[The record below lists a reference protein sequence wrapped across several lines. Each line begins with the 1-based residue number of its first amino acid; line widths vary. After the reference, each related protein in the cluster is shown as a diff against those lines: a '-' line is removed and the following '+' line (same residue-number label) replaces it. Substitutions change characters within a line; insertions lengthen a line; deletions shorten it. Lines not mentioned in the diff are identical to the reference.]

1 MAKLKPLQVSVVL
14 LGLCLTACSCNDS
27 DSADNGNNSQTLDK
41 TPLYSLGGSVNGL
54 ANGKLLKL
62 AANEETLS
70 LNSNGEFNFSQ
81 TLKSGSA
88 YSIRIQQLPENMKC
102 VLANGSGKATANVSN
117 ISVSCYTPVLSS
129 GISSD
134 QCYST
139 SSNALVKCNDPTVVT
154 LNAEQDGTRS
164 SINAMDFGTLT
175 QGANTYSSADCVK
188 DKVTGLLW
196 EIKTADDGLRDY
208 QKTYTH
214 FDSTTAAQKSD
225 STRATQAEIDATDN
239 AATYVKQ
246 VNNSRLCGF
255 DDWRLPTARE
265 LQSIV
270 NYGLKD
276 IAIDVKVFIN
286 PPGTDDQY
294 WTSSSYQDD
303 SGIDQA
309 FNVNFLAGY
318 VNTEYRDEFLY
329 VRLVRGPV
337 LSETHRFTLA
347 GAEVTDTQTGLVW
360 QRCTYGQTW
369 NGSSCSGSA
378 TKLTF
383 AQALAKSTEMKS
395 QGWRLPNIKELASL
409 ITYGPGNT
417 TLDAEAFPQTFTALT
432 DWYLSSTPSIVTSQ
446 NAWSFN
452 FGVLMASENRWSNS
466 MYVRYVRDIQ

>member
-1 MAKLKPLQVSVVL
+1 MAQIRCLQMSLAV
-14 LGLCLTACSCNDS
+14 LGLCLTACGYNDS
-27 DSADNGNNSQTLDK
+27 DSAENGNNSQTLDK
-41 TPLYSLGGSVNGL
+41 TPLYSLGGSVSGL
-54 ANGKLLKL
+54 TNGKLLKL

-88 YSIRIQQLPENMKC
+88 YSIRIQQVPENMKC
-102 VLANGSGKATANVSN
+102 VLEKASGIATAKVSD
-117 ISVSCYTPVLSS
+117 ISVSCYTPVPSS

-134 QCYST
+134 QCYSP

-164 SINAMDFGTLT
+164 SINTMDFGTLT
-175 QGANTYSSADCVK
+175 QGVNTYSSADCVK

-196 EIKTADDGLRDY
+196 ETKTADGSLRDY
-208 QKTYTH
+208 RKTYTH

-225 STRATQAEIDATDN
+225 GSKATQAKIDAAEN
-239 AATYVKQ
+239 AAPYVKQ
-246 VNNSRLCGF
+246 VNISRLCGF

-265 LQSIV
+265 LHGIV

-309 FNVNFLAGY
+309 FNVNFYAGY
-318 VNTEYRDEFLY
+318 VYSDYRDSSLY

-383 AQALAKSTEMKS
+383 AQALAKSAEMKS
-395 QGWRLPNIKELASL
+395 QGWRLPNIKELFSL
-409 ITYGPGNT
+409 STYGPGNT
-417 TLDAEAFPQTFTALT
+417 QWDSLVFPQTYLGQT
-432 DWYLSSTPSIVTSQ
+432 DVYLSSTPTMG
-446 NAWSFN
+446 NAVNPWSVN
-452 FGVLMASENRWSNS
+452 FGLVMVSQSSLPTPLN
-466 MYVRYVRDIQ
+466 VRYVRDPQ